1 MIKGIFSAAKNLQSG
16 EKHIGVI
23 ANNLANL
30 NTIGF
35 KREVPFSM
43 IMDAQG
49 NLRANQINDSKQGE
63 MVLTGNPLDLGI
75 NGKGFFIVETKYG
88 EKITR
93 DGKFKISDEGYLV
106 NQNGDK
112 VIGKDGEIH
121 FGSNVFNSDQSIVVT
136 KSGEIK
142 VGENILDELR
152 IVGVEKPE
160 ELSKAGGAYFDIEG
174 VDLEEMENTEYE
186 ITQGYIESSNV
197 NIMEEMEAMIRL
209 NNDYQSTQKII
220 RYLDDSL
227 EKANTIGKV

>member
-1 MIKGIFSAAKNLQSG
+1 MIKGIFSAAKNLQAG
-16 EKHIGVI
+16 EKHIGII

-43 IMDAQG
+43 ILDAQG
-49 NLRANQINDSKQGE
+49 NLHANQINDPKQGE
-63 MVLTGNPLDLGI
+63 MILTGNPLDLGI
-75 NGKGFFIVETKYG
+75 NGKGFFVIETKFG

-93 DGKFKISDEGYLV
+93 DGKFKISEDGYLI
-106 NQNGDK
+106 NQIGDK
-112 VIGKDGEIH
+112 VLGKDGEIH
-121 FGSNVFNSDQSIVVT
+121 FGSNVFNSDQSIVIT

-142 VGENILDELR
+142 IGENILDELR

-160 ELSKAGGAYFDIEG
+160 ELSKAGGAYFDTDG
-174 VDLEEMENTEYE
+174 VELEELENTEYE

-197 NIMEEMEAMIRL
+197 NIMEEMESMIRL

-227 EKANTIGKV
+227 EKANSIGKV

>member
-112 VIGKDGEIH
+112 VLGKDGEIH
-121 FGSNVFNSDQSIVVT
+121 FGTNVFNSDQSIVVT